1 MEISGGLPIMD
12 IGKILQ
18 DARIAKNV
26 SLDTAAQETN
36 IRRNYLEAIENN
48 DFASLPGTVFVKGI
62 MRTYGNYLGLD
73 GAKLVEEFKTSLS
86 GNTAVNNNAIRESK
100 GVRVRPSFKSNRD
113 IGSGTD
119 SNRNLFLMILCGVL
133 VLLLAAGGVYYYL
146 NRSGQ
151 GIELSVPFLSDTV
164 NKPKTEAKEN
174 PKADD
179 SSQKKEAERSA
190 SGHLAADDKKENL
203 SASAKEKNG
212 VTAEK
217 TAAKKE
223 ESTVKEKDG
232 AANLKKEAASNEKNV
247 TVNPGLT
254 ALKLTST
261 GKCWLRVTDAKGA
274 VLYEGTLLKG
284 ETREFSKEGKLT
296 VNIGN
301 LKDLQIEHN
310 GKVLPSEETNEPVI
324 RTYGTAD

>member
-1 MEISGGLPIMD
+1 VEISGGLPIMD

-48 DFASLPGTVFVKGI
+48 DFASLPGAVFVKGI

-100 GVRVRPSFKSNRD
+100 DVRVRPSFKSNRD

-119 SNRNLFLMILCGVL
+119 SNRNLFLLILCGVL

-174 PKADD
+174 SKADD

-190 SGHLAADDKKENL
+190 SGHLAADDKNENL

-212 VTAEK
+212 VTVET

-223 ESTVKEKDG
+223 ESTIKEKDG
-232 AANLKKEAASNEKNV
+232 AAILKKRQRQMK
-247 TVNPGLT
+247 
-254 ALKLTST
+254 KM
-261 GKCWLRVTDAKGA
+261 LRSILV
-274 VLYEGTLLKG
+274 
-284 ETREFSKEGKLT
+284 
-296 VNIGN
+296 
-301 LKDLQIEHN
+301 
-310 GKVLPSEETNEPVI
+310 
-324 RTYGTAD
+324 